1 MSGNKTSGY
10 IKMNLNKVVIVS
22 AMRTPIGKLGG
33 QFKDY
38 AATEL
43 GSIAIEAAVNKAGIT
58 NEMIEQVYMGNVL
71 QAGNGQNPAR
81 QAAIGAGIPVAV
93 PATTVNVVCASG
105 LESINLAAKSI
116 LLGEADVVVAGG
128 MESMSNAPFLVRN
141 ARFGYKFGNGAFEDA
156 ILTDGLND
164 AYSDIQMGH
173 TAENVGKKYNL
184 TRTQVDEFSKASQDK
199 AINAMDNDLFVDEI
213 VAVPSRAKAT
223 RGTAIVA
230 DEAPRRN
237 VELEKMAQLQPAF
250 IEDGLVTAGNAAG
263 LNDGAAAVV
272 LMSAD
277 KAAELGLTPLV
288 EWEASTLI
296 GLDPNFMGLGP
307 IQATQKLLKRENLT
321 IDDIDLFEIN
331 EAFAAQAVPVVA
343 ELGMDPATVNINGG
357 AIALGHPLGASGA
370 RILVTLIHNMQRTD
384 KQLGVATLCVGGG
397 MGVATLVKKFNA

>member
-1 MSGNKTSGY
+1 ME
-10 IKMNLNKVVIVS
+10 LNKVVIVS

-38 AATEL
+38 SATEL
-43 GSIAIEAAVNKAGIT
+43 GSIAIEAALDNAGVAP
-58 NEMIEQVYMGNVL
+58 ELIEEVYMGNVL
-71 QAGNGQNPAR
+71 QAGGGQNPAR
-81 QAAIGAGIPVAV
+81 QAAIGAGIPVTV

-116 LLGEADVVVAGG
+116 LLGDADIVVAGG
-128 MESMSNAPFLVRN
+128 MESMSSAPFLVRN
-141 ARFGYKFGNGAFEDA
+141 ARFGYKFGNGAFEDV
-156 ILTDGLND
+156 ILADGLND

-173 TAENVGKKYNL
+173 TAENVAKMFDF
-184 TRTQVDEFSKASQDK
+184 TRTDFDEFALNSQNK
-199 AINAMDNDLFVDEI
+199 AINAIDNNLFADEI

-223 RGTAIVA
+223 RGEAITQ

-237 VELEKMAQLQPAF
+237 VELEKMAKLKPAF
-250 IEDGLVTAGNAAG
+250 IEDGVVTAGNAAG

-296 GLDPNFMGLGP
+296 GLDPNIMGLGP
-307 IQATQKLLKRENLT
+307 IKATEKLLAKTDLAV
-321 IDDIDLFEIN
+321 DDIDLFEIN

-343 ELGMDPATVNINGG
+343 ELGVDPAKVNINGG

-370 RILVTLIHNMQRTD
+370 RILVTLIHNMKRTD

-397 MGVATLVKKFNA
+397 MGVATLVKRI